1 MEFIFQQNKFPMENI
16 ICLKVKDTQKKGIG
30 GLKDGNY
37 RFCAV
42 RIADE
47 VSIGWFKGPTI

>member
-1 MEFIFQQNKFPMENI
+1 MENI
-16 ICLKVKDTQKKGIG
+16 VCLKVKDTQKKGID

-37 RFCAV
+37 RLCAV